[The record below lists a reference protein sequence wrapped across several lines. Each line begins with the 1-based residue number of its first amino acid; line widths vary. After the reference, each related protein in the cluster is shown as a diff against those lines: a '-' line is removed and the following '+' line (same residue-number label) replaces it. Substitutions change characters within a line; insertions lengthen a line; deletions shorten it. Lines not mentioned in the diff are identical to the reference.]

1 MINISRKLLTL
12 SANHAN
18 YANSMALTM
27 DIVKGKAEVVKLEE
41 DELNGLISFIHSTS
55 GNLVGESFVV
65 CDNSKANEI

>member
-1 MINISRKLLTL
+1 
-12 SANHAN
+12 
-18 YANSMALTM
+18 M